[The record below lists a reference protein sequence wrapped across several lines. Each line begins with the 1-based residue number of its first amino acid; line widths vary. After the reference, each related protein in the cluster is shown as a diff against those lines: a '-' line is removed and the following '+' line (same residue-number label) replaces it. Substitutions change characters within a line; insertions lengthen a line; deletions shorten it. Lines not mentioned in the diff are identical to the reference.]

1 MPYFPTSAS
10 YRQRNLSEYA
20 YMAAPAMQRQGSA
33 FGSLLD
39 EYPDVVRCL
48 HMADLSGPGAPNLFS
63 TAREVPPG
71 MSCTVRGKDAAA
83 SVVALTVQPG
93 GVAVLC
99 TGQTFDGKAY
109 KSLSNLHQLD
119 FQQANGQFSA
129 APLSLARQVFN
140 RTDKVADVQI
150 FMHQGDGPGSDSEH
164 QALAL
169 CADFLVGRWLV
180 PLSKIH
186 ILDRRLPRGAVPG
199 HLALV
204 LTGEQHVE
212 LFGSTA
218 PFRFAPQEPLQTVLA
233 DRLLFSAPRAQRSER
248 MQTSM
253 VRIAPHRPGATQA
266 PASVQS
272 RGPYDRPD
280 PMRIANLLNRA

>member
-1 MPYFPTSAS
+1 
-10 YRQRNLSEYA
+10 L
-20 YMAAPAMQRQGSA
+20 
-33 FGSLLD
+33 
-39 EYPDVVRCL
+39 
-48 HMADLSGPGAPNLFS
+48 
-63 TAREVPPG
+63 
-71 MSCTVRGKDAAA
+71 
-83 SVVALTVQPG
+83 
-93 GVAVLC
+93 
-99 TGQTFDGKAY
+99 
-109 KSLSNLHQLD
+109 
-119 FQQANGQFSA
+119 
-129 APLSLARQVFN
+129 LARQVFN

-186 ILDRRLPRGAVPG
+186 ILDHRLPRGAVPG

-212 LFGSTA
+212 LFGSTE
-218 PFRFAPQEPLQTVLA
+218 PIRFAPQEPLQTVLA
-233 DRLLFSAPRAQRSER
+233 DRLLFSAPRAQGPEQ

-253 VRIAPHRPGATQA
+253 VRIVPRRAGAAQA
-266 PASVQS
+266 PAPMQA
-272 RGPYDRPD
+272 RGPHELPD